1 MIYIDF
7 DGVILDTEELLF
19 EKWRMNS
26 NRYLFP
32 ESEKIKYIQEI
43 DWRYVLY
50 NSPIINDSIYYLKQ
64 LDPSKSFILTKV
76 HSLTN
81 EANNKIIWSRDN
93 GIKQTIIV
101 VPYTQKKTDLVP
113 VTGNLLVDDSLRNL
127 DEWKE
132 KNGNVLFFD
141 KDNDN
146 YDSWNEENTKGYQKI
161 LNLSSLINK

>member
-1 MIYIDF
+1 MVFIDF

-19 EKWRMNS
+19 EKWRMNPD
-26 NRYLFP
+26 RYLLP

-93 GIKQTIIV
+93 DIKQSVII

-113 VTGNLLVDDSLRNL
+113 VNGNLLVDDSLRNL
-127 DEWKE
+127 DEWVY
-132 KNGNVLFFD
+132 KNGEVLFFD

-146 YDSWNEENTKGYQKI
+146 YDSWDEPNTKGYQKV

>member
-19 EKWRMNS
+19 EKWRMNP
-26 NRYLFP
+26 NRYLLP
-32 ESEKIKYIQEI
+32 ESEKIKYIQNI
-43 DWRYVLY
+43 DWRYILY

-81 EANNKIIWSRDN
+81 EANNKIKWSRDN
-93 GIKQTIIV
+93 GIKQPVII

-113 VTGNLLVDDSLRNL
+113 VKGNLLVDDSLKNL
-127 DEWKE
+127 DEWVYE
-132 KNGNVLFFD
+132 NGEVLFFD

-146 YDSWNEENTKGYQKI
+146 YDSWNEPNTKGYQKV
-161 LNLSSLINK
+161 LNLSSLIK